1 MGRVGGSEVPGV
13 GSSAPCSLWPVRE
26 VSCRGSFQDPEQM
39 ERRPLSLLTV
49 PDTVVK
55 KGPYTDCHLSSSNL
69 RKRQICWIQVTPVTE
84 EIHKNVWFCSKIRWN
99 GKIYKSFRMV
109 FWHTPCCLVLSTPGL
124 ERLDRLAQLNWTSS
138 GQRLVF
144 YSWNRLSLLPSSSAP
159 GWKASHCPEVAGLK
173 YYINSHCGEIVQD
186 IFLISLWFM
195 SLSQL
200 KPLIFGIS

>member
-1 MGRVGGSEVPGV
+1 MTFKK
-13 GSSAPCSLWPVRE
+13 
-26 VSCRGSFQDPEQM
+26 CRNVLNAQ
-39 ERRPLSLLTV
+39 LNLLIL
-49 PDTVVK
+49 K
-55 KGPYTDCHLSSSNL
+55 
-69 RKRQICWIQVTPVTE
+69 I
-84 EIHKNVWFCSKIRWN
+84 KNDRALCFKN
-99 GKIYKSFRMV
+99 KV